1 MAAVATRNYIAR
13 LPLRRFGFDMPIRR
27 RTTLHRDERARGAL
41 IDLLDRYTEAIVN
54 HDPSRLP
61 FSARAKFTENGQQ
74 LPLGEGLWATASGA
88 SQRRYVEFAD
98 PAFGQVG
105 FFGVFEEHDSPSI
118 VAVRMKVVNHLI
130 TELETLVIRKREF
143 LFNPAVMRNHS
154 AILSDTLPVGRRSR
168 QEAIACAGRY
178 FDGIEQDDG
187 SIIPVDPN
195 CIRIENGVR
204 TVLASDRDFASST
217 ASQGFNLFQ
226 LSVSDQIDT
235 GFFEYIPRIRSRRF
249 PLVDPTNGLVL
260 ALVVFDQPGVLATVN
275 VKGHGKLDLPPL
287 FKIPTS
293 VMIAEL
299 FRIEDGQIRGIDAV
313 LDFMPYGIKSGW

>member
-1 MAAVATRNYIAR
+1 
-13 LPLRRFGFDMPIRR
+13 MPIRR
-27 RTTLHRDERARGAL
+27 RKTFQRDERARGAL
-41 IDLLDRYTEAIVN
+41 IDLLDRYAEAIVD

-61 FSARAKFTENGQQ
+61 FSPRAKFTENGQQ

-88 SQRRYVEFAD
+88 SHRRYVEFAD
-98 PAFGQVG
+98 TSFGQVG
-105 FFGVFEEHDSPSI
+105 FFGVFEEHDAACI
-118 VAVRMKVVNHLI
+118 VAARMKVVNHLI

-143 LFNPAVMRNHS
+143 LFNPAVMRNRS
-154 AILSDTLPVGRRSR
+154 SILSDAVPVGRRSR

-187 SIIPVDPN
+187 SIIPVDAH

-217 ASQGFNLFQ
+217 ASQGFNLFE

-235 GFFEYIPRIRSRRF
+235 GFFKYIPRIRSRRF
-249 PLVDPTNGLVL
+249 PIVDLTNGLVL
-260 ALVVFDQPGVLATVN
+260 AMVIFDQPGVLTTVN
-275 VKGHGKLDLPPL
+275 VKGHGKLNLPPL

-299 FRIEDGQIRGIDAV
+299 FRIEEGQIRGIDAV
-313 LDFMPYGIKSGW
+313 LDFMPYGMKSGW